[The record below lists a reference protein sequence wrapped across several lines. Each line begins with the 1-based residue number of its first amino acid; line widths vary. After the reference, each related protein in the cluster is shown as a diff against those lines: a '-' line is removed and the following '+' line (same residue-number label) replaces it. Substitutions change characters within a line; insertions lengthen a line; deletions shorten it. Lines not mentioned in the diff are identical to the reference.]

1 VLQTTY
7 VDPHFSDSVGRRLA
21 PMPASTSPRAA
32 TVRKRLQDTPGVPP
46 DRTLLRHTARR
57 SAIRLP
63 DKANGDGAMNEDA
76 DAAPDPIATARSTT
90 VDLSRIQA
98 CICDLDGVLTDT
110 AATHLRAW
118 KHMFDAFLRDRLGD
132 EFQPFTKD
140 DYRQYVDGKPRYDGA
155 QSFLESRDIELP
167 HGDPD
172 DPPDRDTVCGLG
184 NRKNRYFHELLEK
197 EGVDRIEPS
206 IAWVR
211 AAKRRGLALAVVTSS
226 RNGRR
231 VLDAAGIQDLF
242 QARVDGM
249 DGQELDLP
257 GKPDPAYFLEAAR
270 RLDVDPGS
278 AAIVE
283 DAEAGVEAGRRGG
296 FGLVIGIAD
305 EGADRLRQAGA
316 DVVVKDLSELPLPG
330 DDESWRR
337 IGDVP
342 FLLDHEDVLQDLVAA
357 GRPALFLDYDGTLT
371 PIVSDPDAARL
382 PEATRHALERARD
395 LFPVSIISGRDL
407 DALREFVRVDG
418 IYYAGSHGL
427 HIRQPDGTDHERAVD
442 WLPALDRAEQQLRSR
457 LQDVEG
463 AAIERK
469 RFAIAVHYRNAPD
482 DQVER
487 IQNIAIE
494 VADGEDRLRRSGGKK
509 IVELR
514 PDLDWDKGSALRWI
528 LDLIADGGPV
538 RAIYIGDD
546 VTDED
551 AFRALPPS
559 GLPVVVRG
567 EDDDRR
573 TAARY
578 ALTDPEQV
586 RRVIERL
593 ADLADRKGTP

>member
-1 VLQTTY
+1 
-7 VDPHFSDSVGRRLA
+7 
-21 PMPASTSPRAA
+21 
-32 TVRKRLQDTPGVPP
+32 
-46 DRTLLRHTARR
+46 
-57 SAIRLP
+57 
-63 DKANGDGAMNEDA
+63 MNEDA
-76 DAAPDPIATARSTT
+76 DAAPGPSTTSRQAT
-90 VDLSRIQA
+90 VDLSRIRA

-110 AATHLRAW
+110 AATHFRAW
-118 KHMFDAFLRDRLGD
+118 KHMFDAFLHDRRGD
-132 EFQPFTKD
+132 GFRPFTED

-155 QSFLESRDIELP
+155 QSFLDSRDVELP
-167 HGDPD
+167 RGDPD
-172 DPPDRDTVCGLG
+172 DPPERDTVCGLG

-211 AAKRRGLALAVVTSS
+211 EAKRRGLALAVVTSS
-226 RNGRR
+226 RNGSR
-231 VLDAAGIQDLF
+231 VLEAAGIQDLF
-242 QARVDGM
+242 QARVDGQV
-249 DGQELDLP
+249 GQELDLP

-270 RLDVDPGS
+270 RLDVEAGS

-296 FGLVIGIAD
+296 FGLVVGIAD
-305 EGADRLRQAGA
+305 EGADRLWQAGA
-316 DVVVKDLSELPLPG
+316 DVVVKDLSGLPLPDAVEAG
-330 DDESWRR
+330 RR
-337 IGDVP
+337 IADAP
-342 FLLDHEDVLQDLVAA
+342 LLLDHDDVLRDLVGE

-371 PIVSDPDAARL
+371 PIVSDPDAALL

-427 HIRQPDGTDHERAVD
+427 HIREPDGTDHERAVD
-442 WLPALDRAEQQLRSR
+442 WLPALDRAEQQLRR
-457 LQDVEG
+457 QLQGVDG

-487 IQNIAIE
+487 IRSIAHE

-514 PDLDWDKGSALRWI
+514 PDLDWDKGSAVRWI
-528 LDLIADGGPV
+528 LDLIAVGRPV
-538 RAIYIGDD
+538 RAVYIGDD

-567 EDDDRR
+567 EDDDRP
-573 TAARY
+573 TVASY
-578 ALTDPEQV
+578 ALADPEQV
-586 RRVIERL
+586 RRTIERL
-593 ADLADRKGTP
+593 ADLAN

>member
-1 VLQTTY
+1 
-7 VDPHFSDSVGRRLA
+7 
-21 PMPASTSPRAA
+21 
-32 TVRKRLQDTPGVPP
+32 
-46 DRTLLRHTARR
+46 
-57 SAIRLP
+57 
-63 DKANGDGAMNEDA
+63 MNEDA
-76 DAAPDPIATARSTT
+76 DVAHAPTETDRSTP
-90 VDLSRIQA
+90 VDLSGIQA

-110 AATHLRAW
+110 AATHRRAW
-118 KHMFDAFLRDRLGD
+118 KHMFDAFLRERLGD
-132 EFQPFTKD
+132 GFQPFTED
-140 DYRQYVDGKPRYDGA
+140 DYRRYVDGKPRYDGA
-155 QSFLESRDIELP
+155 QSFLDSRDIELP
-167 HGDPD
+167 RGDPD

-184 NRKNRYFHELLEK
+184 NRKNRYFHELLES

-211 AAKRRGLALAVVTSS
+211 EAKRRGFPLAVVTSS
-226 RNGRR
+226 RNGGR

-242 QARVDGM
+242 QARVDGKV
-249 DGQELDLP
+249 GQELALP

-270 RLDVDPGS
+270 RLGVEPES
-278 AAIVE
+278 AAVVE

-296 FGLVIGIAD
+296 FGLVVGIAD
-305 EGADRLRQAGA
+305 EGADRLREAGA

-330 DDESWRR
+330 AGQEDRR
-337 IGDVP
+337 IGDIP
-342 FLLDHEDVLQDLVAA
+342 LLLDDATVLRDLVQA

-371 PIVSDPDAARL
+371 PIVSDPDEARL

-427 HIRQPDGTDHERAVD
+427 HIRQPDGTDDERAVD
-442 WLPALDRAEQQLRSR
+442 WLPALDRAEQRLRQR
-457 LQDVEG
+457 LQDVDG

-487 IQNIAIE
+487 IQSIARE
-494 VADGEDRLRRSGGKK
+494 VADDEDRLRRSGGKK

-528 LDLIADGGPV
+528 LDLIADRRPV

-551 AFRALPPS
+551 AFRALAPS

-578 ALTDPEQV
+578 ALTDPDQV
-586 RRVIERL
+586 RTVIERL
-593 ADLADRKGTP
+593 AQLTANRKATP